1 MFSDDIF
8 VDYDYELGPG
18 YILGIDFGLKRIGL
32 SISDQTHS
40 QGQLHA
46 SSRPLKIIENKGF
59 NHTKI
64 ELQKLFQEYNI
75 VAFVIGWPMLP
86 SGEEG
91 TQCKLV
97 ENFGIKLY
105 NVFKLPIFKI
115 DESYSSEYI
124 YSITGYNSK
133 KKIDNLVAN
142 VLLQEFLNLRREEFG
157 IEKSASEYFE
167 NE

>member
-1 MFSDDIF
+1 MFADDIF

-32 SISDQTHS
+32 SISDQTYSKDQIHS
-40 QGQLHA
+40 
-46 SSRPLKIIENKGF
+46 SSRPLKILENKGF
-59 NHTKI
+59 SHTKTEFEKI
-64 ELQKLFQEYNI
+64 FQEYNI
-75 VAFVIGWPMLP
+75 VAFVIGWPFLP
-86 SGEEG
+86 SGDEG
-91 TQCKLV
+91 AQCKLV

-105 NVFKLPIFKI
+105 DVFKLPIFKI

-124 YSITGYNSK
+124 YGMTGYSSK

-157 IEKSASEYFE
+157 IKEEFE
-167 NE
+167 IEDYS